1 MNVRQWSADLAMG
14 VRFAFGGGREGWV
27 RAVLTAVGVGLGVAL
42 LLLTTALPN
51 ALSERDAR
59 GNARMDFTYSGK
71 RLAKADNTLIVAG
84 TDTTF
89 RTKDVRGRLLEPEG
103 AKAPLPPGVAKFPAV
118 GDMVVSPALEKL
130 LKSDSGKLLRER
142 LPYRITG
149 TIADQGLIGPA
160 ELAYYAGGKGLE
172 GRQSGGTVE
181 RINYFGPSPGTQP
194 DKLDPVL
201 LLLILI
207 VFIVLLLPVA
217 VFIAAA
223 VRFGGERRDRRLAAL
238 RLVGADGRM
247 ARRIAGGEA
256 LAGALLGLV
265 FGTGF
270 FLVGRQLASLLDV
283 RDISLYP
290 SDLNPSPA
298 LALLVAVAVPA
309 AAVLVT
315 LLALRGV
322 VIEPLGVVRKAKPPR
337 RRLWWRLLLPL
348 AGLAMLYPMT
358 GKGDS
363 NGNFNQWLVIGG
375 TVLLLVGVTALLPW
389 VVEATVARLNSG
401 SVSWQLAVRRL
412 QLSSGTAARMVNG
425 IAVAVAGAIALQ
437 MLFSGVEGN
446 YTKPTGSDLHRA
458 QMEVTV
464 DSGTSLAEADRKIA
478 GTKGVSGT
486 SAISQGTVGDRAKN
500 PDDELGV
507 SVGSCAQLREV
518 AGLSACRDGDVFRV
532 TSGDSGTAAMTKRLS
547 RAGRTVYLN
556 PSYDETSAT
565 PAAWKVPAGVK
576 TATPRKDPTGYAR
589 DGLLITSGALPA
601 NAAKGLDQRVFVALD
616 LAVPDAS
623 DQVRNTAAR
632 MDPLADVFTLALNT
646 QTPQFRSIR
655 TGLFI
660 GAGCVLLLIGASL
673 LVSQLEQLR
682 ERRKL
687 LSALVA
693 FGTRRRTLSLS
704 VLWQTAIPIGLG
716 LALATVVGLTL
727 GAVLLKMSAAAIRID
742 WSSVLAMTGI
752 GAGVVLAVTLLSLP
766 PLLRMMRPDGLRT
779 E

>member
-71 RLAKADNTLIVAG
+71 QLAKADNTVVVAD

-89 RTKDVRGRLLEPEG
+89 RSKDVRGRLLEPEG
-103 AKAPLPPGVAKFPAV
+103 TKAPLPPGVAKFPAL
-118 GDMVVSPALEKL
+118 GDMVVSPALDKL

-142 LPYRITG
+142 LPYRVTG

-160 ELAYYAGGKGLE
+160 ELSYYAGGKGLE

-181 RINYFGPSPGTQP
+181 RINYYGPSPGSQP

-207 VFIVLLLPVA
+207 VFVVLLLPVA

-348 AGLAMLYPMT
+348 AGLAMLYPMM

-363 NGNFNQWLVIGG
+363 NGNFNQYLVTGG

-437 MLFSGVEGN
+437 MLFSGVQGS
-446 YTKPTGSDLHRA
+446 YTKPTGNDLDRA
-458 QMEVTV
+458 QMEVSIG
-464 DSGTSLAEADRKIA
+464 SGTSLAEADRKIA
-478 GTKGVSGT
+478 TTKGVSGT
-486 SAISQGTVGDRAKN
+486 SAISQTTVGDRAKN
-500 PDDELGV
+500 PDDALGV
-507 SVGSCAQLREV
+507 AVGSCAQLRAV
-518 AGLSACRDGDVFRV
+518 AHLTACRDGDVFRI
-532 TSGDSGTAAMTKRLS
+532 TSTDSGTATLTKRLS
-547 RAGRTVYLN
+547 KAGRTVYFD
-556 PSYDETSAT
+556 PAYDEMPST
-565 PAAWKVPAGVK
+565 PGAWTVPAGLK
-576 TATPRKDPTGYAR
+576 TATPREDPTGYAR

-601 NAAKGLDQRVFVALD
+601 SAVKGLDQKVFVTLD
-616 LAVPDAS
+616 QSVPDAT
-623 DQVRNTAAR
+623 DYVRNTAAT
-632 MDPLADVFTLALNT
+632 MDPLADVFTLASNDVS
-646 QTPQFRSIR
+646 PQFRSIR
-655 TGLFI
+655 TGLFV
-660 GAGCVLLLIGASL
+660 GATCVLLLIGASL

-704 VLWQTAIPIGLG
+704 VLWQTAIPIALG
-716 LALATVVGLTL
+716 LVLATAVGLTL
-727 GAVLLKMSAAAIRID
+727 GAVLLKMSATAIRID
-742 WSSVLAMTGI
+742 WASVLAMSGI